1 MIKIDDNGLFQIF
14 PAIESIATAFEYQNS
29 MLNKIVLT
37 GKINALNIA
46 ENLFEFTEKTAETF
60 AELQTNLIENLLEEN
75 KKNIFNRAK
84 SKAETAINIL
94 TKNLYQRVSDIEFLS
109 KDDVII
115 DFLKGEVDKNEI
127 EERLKEF
134 QDKYSIYNEIMIL
147 NNKGLVRANLDKTN
161 KVRIAKEEL
170 LLDAL
175 KSDSYI
181 QAYKKTD
188 LYIKQQ

>member
-60 AELQTNLIENLLEEN
+60 AELQTNLIKNLLEEN

-84 SKAETAINIL
+84 SKAESAINIL
-94 TKNLYQRVSDIEFLS
+94 TKNL
-109 KDDVII
+109 
-115 DFLKGEVDKNEI
+115 
-127 EERLKEF
+127 
-134 QDKYSIYNEIMIL
+134 QDKVL
-147 NNKGLVRANLDKTN
+147 
-161 KVRIAKEEL
+161 
-170 LLDAL
+170 AL
-175 KSDSYI
+175 EPGE
-181 QAYKKTD
+181 KKTGQSVVD
-188 LYIKQQ
+188 QEEIIPTKKGFWKKIFG

>member
-94 TKNLYQRVSDIEFLS
+94 TKI
-109 KDDVII
+109 
-115 DFLKGEVDKNEI
+115 FLKG
-127 EERLKEF
+127 F
-134 QDKYSIYNEIMIL
+134 QIL
-147 NNKGLVRANLDKTN
+147 SFCQKMM
-161 KVRIAKEEL
+161 L
-170 LLDAL
+170 L
-175 KSDSYI
+175 
-181 QAYKKTD
+181 
-188 LYIKQQ
+188 